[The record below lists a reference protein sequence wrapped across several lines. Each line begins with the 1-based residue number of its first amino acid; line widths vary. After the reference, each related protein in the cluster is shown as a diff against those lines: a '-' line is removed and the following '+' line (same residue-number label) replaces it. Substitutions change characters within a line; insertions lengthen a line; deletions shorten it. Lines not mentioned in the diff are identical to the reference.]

1 MFIEILRYLIYS
13 KDTCAD
19 SMTFIYPIYFSYKN
33 NSTHFA
39 IEKYNSENPE
49 IFNHT
54 AKKHVRE
61 NPNEKIQSLQIYI
74 FVSVSCQVESMRN
87 VTETDFNNNKCVYSL

>member
-19 SMTFIYPIYFSYKN
+19 SLTFIYPIYFSYKN

-54 AKKHVRE
+54 AKKQVQE
-61 NPNEKIQSLQIYI
+61 NPNEFQTCRSSNMQFFAMKYNAKN
-74 FVSVSCQVESMRN
+74 SVFTNLHICIRN
-87 VTETDFNNNKCVYSL
+87 MSS